1 VSTKYFNVKNG
12 MTTGD
17 LLVSESNVTLG
28 NVSNLHISGGNSGY
42 LLSTDGAGNLSWAD
56 ASSTQSPAP
65 MPITIDDGN
74 TLTISANYQGL
85 FGTPI
90 TVDGTLTI
98 EGVLVDVSGQGAP
111 GSNSQIS
118 FNDNGSPGAL
128 NGFTINKVSGNLSVP
143 GSVNA
148 GAFLSLAAYSSATLR
163 GIAGTIGQIAVLN
176 DSSPIG
182 MLAFWDQSNSRW
194 CYVYNNSPV

>member
-90 TVDGTLTI
+90 TVDG
-98 EGVLVDVSGQGAP
+98 
-111 GSNSQIS
+111 SNSQIS

>member
-1 VSTKYFNVKNG
+1 

-98 EGVLVDVSGQGAP
+98 EGVLVDV
-111 GSNSQIS
+111 
-118 FNDNGSPGAL
+118 
-128 NGFTINKVSGNLSVP
+128 
-143 GSVNA
+143 
-148 GAFLSLAAYSSATLR
+148 
-163 GIAGTIGQIAVLN
+163 
-176 DSSPIG
+176 
-182 MLAFWDQSNSRW
+182 
-194 CYVYNNSPV
+194 

>member
-1 VSTKYFNVKNG
+1 

-111 GSNSQIS
+111 GSNSQVS
-118 FNDNGSPGAL
+118 FNDDGSPGAL

-176 DSSPIG
+176 DSNPIG

>member
-1 VSTKYFNVKNG
+1 

>member
-1 VSTKYFNVKNG
+1 MY
-12 MTTGD
+12 
-17 LLVSESNVTLG
+17 
-28 NVSNLHISGGNSGY
+28 
-42 LLSTDGAGNLSWAD
+42 
-56 ASSTQSPAP
+56 
-65 MPITIDDGN
+65 
-74 TLTISANYQGL
+74 
-85 FGTPI
+85 
-90 TVDGTLTI
+90 
-98 EGVLVDVSGQGAP
+98 
-111 GSNSQIS
+111 
-118 FNDNGSPGAL
+118 NGSPGAL